1 MHLNR
6 IDRKYANL
14 TVTATDE
21 DGFATTLTG
30 VDVALIPP
38 RSNPTGAT
46 TWTAATSAGGKW
58 RVLLAGPDAGSSGA
72 LVVSGAADLW
82 VRVTDAPEVDTAF
95 VERITVE
102 GVPA

>member
-6 IDRKYANL
+6 VDRKYANL

-21 DGFATTLTG
+21 DGFPAALAG
-30 VDVALIPP
+30 VDVALIPT

-46 TWTAATSAGGKW
+46 VWTAAASAGGKW
-58 RVLLAGPDAGSSGA
+58 RVLLAGPDASPSGA
-72 LVVSGAADLW
+72 LVVAATADLW
-82 VRVTDAPEVDTAF
+82 IRVTDSPEVDTAF

-102 GVPA
+102 GVSA

>member
-21 DGFATTLTG
+21 DGFPTTLTG

-38 RSNPTGAT
+38 RSNPTAT
-46 TWTAATSAGGKW
+46 TVWTAAAPVNGKW
-58 RVLLAGPDAGSSGA
+58 QVLLAGPDASPTSA
-72 LVVSGAADLW
+72 LVVSKTADLW

-102 GVPA
+102 GAPA

>member
-6 IDRKYANL
+6 VDRKYANL

-21 DGFATTLTG
+21 DGFPATLAG

-38 RSNPTGAT
+38 RSNPTGVT
-46 TWTAATSAGGKW
+46 PWTPAAAVAGGW
-58 RVLLAGPDAGSSGA
+58 RVLLAGPDASSSGA
-72 LVVSGAADLW
+72 LVVTSTADLW

-102 GVPA
+102 GATA